1 MSCYFRCLRSE
12 LIKLQRQPTLWVH
25 LLVPLAGI
33 VIFLGYYAYTPFTPA
48 SKVSAYLQVLA
59 VSFPTIIGIVCA
71 IAADQEAAAGNY
83 QQLLTLPNRLI
94 ALAGKLTVLLLLGFG
109 STVLASVGFGVG
121 FLYLL
126 SQSPYGLGFYLEAA
140 CLLFGSSLFLYA
152 LHLYV
157 SLRFGKG
164 ASIGLGILE
173 SLVSALLLTGL
184 GEDNWIYIPCAWAAR
199 FVSLWMQFGYANAAS
214 LPIPADSLLEPGILA
229 CVTGTLAIMVL
240 LGVWFRRWEGTK
252 SLE

>member
-1 MSCYFRCLRSE
+1 M
-12 LIKLQRQPTLWVH
+12 
-25 LLVPLAGI
+25 
-33 VIFLGYYAYTPFTPA
+33 
-48 SKVSAYLQVLA
+48 
-59 VSFPTIIGIVCA
+59 
-71 IAADQEAAAGNY
+71 
-83 QQLLTLPNRLI
+83 
-94 ALAGKLTVLLLLGFG
+94 
-109 STVLASVGFGVG
+109 
-121 FLYLL
+121 
-126 SQSPYGLGFYLEAA
+126 
-140 CLLFGSSLFLYA
+140 FLYA

-157 SLRFGKG
+157 GLRFGKG

-173 SLVSALLLTGL
+173 SLVSTLLLTGL